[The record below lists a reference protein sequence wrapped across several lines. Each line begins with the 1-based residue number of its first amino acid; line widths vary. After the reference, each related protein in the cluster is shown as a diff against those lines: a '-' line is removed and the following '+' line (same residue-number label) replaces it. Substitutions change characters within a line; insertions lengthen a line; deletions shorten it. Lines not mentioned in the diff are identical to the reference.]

1 MISATLKKE
10 IKKSGLFGI
19 IGALFLKR
27 ALGRL
32 KKTMDPSEYGGAF
45 ILGVKGAVV
54 KAHGNSNAL
63 AIKNAIR
70 VAYQGV
76 KGDLT
81 KKLEEKLGGK

>member
-1 MISATLKKE
+1 
-10 IKKSGLFGI
+10 
-19 IGALFLKR
+19 
-27 ALGRL
+27 
-32 KKTMDPSEYGGAF
+32 MDPSEYGGAF

-76 KGDLT
+76 KGDLV
-81 KKLEEKLGGK
+81 KSLEMKIGEK